1 MTSLAELAVAS
12 WPDGPLTMAALL
24 ALEPAGL
31 RRVLKAGLRQG
42 VDDAALRALVA
53 AEFCCEPDAAAV
65 DHLFSQLEGRQWL
78 VRQGTVWKTRLA

>member
-1 MTSLAELAVAS
+1 MTV
-12 WPDGPLTMAALL
+12 LL

-42 VDDAALRALVA
+42 CDEAALRALVA
-53 AEFCCEPDAAAV
+53 AEFGCEPQAAAV
-65 DHLFSQLEGRQWL
+65 DQLLRQLEGRQWL

>member
-1 MTSLAELAVAS
+1 MT
-12 WPDGPLTMAALL
+12 TLL

-53 AEFCCEPDAAAV
+53 AEFCCEPDAAAL
-65 DHLFSQLEGRQWL
+65 DQLLRQLEGRQWM
-78 VRQGTVWKTRLA
+78 VRQGPVWKTRLA